1 MCCILDGKP
10 WPTGSNNVQPDA
22 NSKQPM
28 FEKLSATCEASD
40 GISQPKLLRLQTNNS
55 LLDSCLDVEA
65 TNTNSNLLQT
75 STLIHQNH
83 SSQGGNATVPVHASQ
98 CYLPEMST
106 QPFICTNT
114 PQHQSVFEGSQHQS
128 LSESVHNPTESS
140 ENPFDPS
147 MDSESSIEG
156 SLWSLGP
163 YGMDKQPMFSQTFD
177 FFPHLDNLGG
187 SMDFGT

>member
-1 MCCILDGKP
+1 MLILDGKS
-10 WPTGSNNVQPDA
+10 WSTDSNNIQRDA
-22 NSKQPM
+22 NSKQPL
-28 FEKLSATCEASD
+28 FAKLSATCEASD
-40 GISQPKLLRLQTNNS
+40 GISQPKLHRLQTNNT

-65 TNTNSNLLQT
+65 TNTNSNLQQT
-75 STLIHQNH
+75 STLIQENH
-83 SSQGGNATVPVHASQ
+83 SNPGGNATVSMHGSQ

-114 PQHQSVFEGSQHQS
+114 PQHQSVFEASQHQG
-128 LSESVHNPTESS
+128 LPESVHNPTESS
-140 ENPFDPS
+140 ENSFDPS

-177 FFPHLDNLGG
+177 FFPHLDTLGG